1 MEGTGPE
8 AVKRPRLDS
17 YSGPV
22 SAHRIQQQASEASSH
37 SYPGHALPP
46 PSAYNQ
52 HLPLSPYHDPT
63 GEHRSLPEPP
73 HHGSYP
79 QSHSGYTTPIRD
91 LRSFPPE
98 STYSRNGS
106 ASAPTRSP
114 DDIQQ
119 LAQLRPLNTASAN
132 EGYHYPQH
140 PHPETTRT
148 PSGYITHDGLP
159 NGTLH
164 SLAMTTHNEP
174 MSAPPFPGPPGSI
187 PNTPMGNGT
196 SMHGG
201 GGQFNP
207 PQINTWMPRP
217 ARKHTRAT
225 QVCDS

>member
-22 SAHRIQQQASEASSH
+22 SAHRTQQQAPEALSH
-37 SYPGHALPP
+37 SYSGHALPP

-52 HLPLSPYHDPT
+52 HLPLSPYHDPVC
-63 GEHRSLPEPP
+63 EHRSLPEPP
-73 HHGSYP
+73 HHVSYT

-98 STYSRNGS
+98 PTYSRNGS

-114 DDIQQ
+114 DDIHQ

-132 EGYHYPQH
+132 EGYHYAQH
-140 PHPETTRT
+140 PHPETTRA

-164 SLAMTTHNEP
+164 SLAMTAHTEP
-174 MSAPPFPGPPGSI
+174 VPAPPFSGPSGSI

-196 SMHGG
+196 AMHGG

-207 PQINTWMPRP
+207 SQIGPWMQRP
-217 ARKHTRAT
+217 AKKHTRAT
-225 QVCDS
+225 QV